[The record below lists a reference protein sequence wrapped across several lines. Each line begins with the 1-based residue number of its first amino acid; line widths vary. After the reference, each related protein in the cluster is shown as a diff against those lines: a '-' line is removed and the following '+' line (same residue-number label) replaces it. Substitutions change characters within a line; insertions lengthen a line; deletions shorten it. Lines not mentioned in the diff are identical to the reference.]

1 VFNGEGA
8 QSREGTVMRGCSVES
23 VPNTEGA
30 SRSCQWIKGAV
41 IRERV
46 GERVP
51 SGESDTQQRK
61 VGVSS
66 GSSGNS
72 GSGGCCK
79 ANAATFCDI
88 NPKHNRRGG
97 DEIYSQSLIHLE
109 NGMVPS
115 PVEAVKFVGT
125 HDIWHMTYGKVKTM
139 IGVMETLA
147 QRIHCSR
154 IKLC

>member
-1 VFNGEGA
+1 
-8 QSREGTVMRGCSVES
+8 MRGCSVES

-66 GSSGNS
+66 GSV
-72 GSGGCCK
+72 
-79 ANAATFCDI
+79 ATVVVEVAAK
-88 NPKHNRRGG
+88 PM
-97 DEIYSQSLIHLE
+97 QQL
-109 NGMVPS
+109 
-115 PVEAVKFVGT
+115 FVIST
-125 HDIWHMTYGKVKTM
+125 LNT
-139 IGVMETLA
+139 IGVVEMRFT
-147 QRIHCSR
+147 HSR
-154 IKLC
+154 